1 MLRGEELN
9 DGGRGRFLDLVMKDA
24 SGENCDVGDGTVVL
38 EVLGEVHHLYVKK
51 SVRCD
56 IQILFGNVTH
66 LNTSKFDVR
75 F

>member
-1 MLRGEELN
+1 
-9 DGGRGRFLDLVMKDA
+9 MKDA

-66 LNTSKFDVR
+66 LNTSKFDDR